1 MGDANS
7 PAAHRYH
14 RAVFQGLEMVTD
26 DLGEE
31 SDTLL
36 RRDIRQAHQS
46 SGWDLIEIDELAEVS
61 VDGNQNPALRLGE
74 FQQCPVSGILSKG
87 ASFKDIMP
95 LVQ

>member
-1 MGDANS
+1 MTSERRAIRCSAGTSGRRTN
-7 PAAHRYH
+7 PA
-14 RAVFQGLEMVTD
+14 D
-26 DLGEE
+26 
-31 SDTLL
+31 
-36 RRDIRQAHQS
+36 
-46 SGWDLIEIDELAEVS
+46 WDLIEIDELAEVS